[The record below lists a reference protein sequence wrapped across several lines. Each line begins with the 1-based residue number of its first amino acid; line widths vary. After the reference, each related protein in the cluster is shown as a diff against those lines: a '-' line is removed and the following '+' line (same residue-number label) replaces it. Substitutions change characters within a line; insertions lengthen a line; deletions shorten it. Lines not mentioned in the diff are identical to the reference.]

1 MDTKM
6 NKISERQGASIA
18 RAACRSQ
25 LGCEEARISANVA
38 SGGGSPVGLPPKLG
52 FVRSGGRGRPSASM
66 VTTLAVRRSH
76 WETDKNAPRT
86 AGWNGASRDCGSGSV
101 ARATPF
107 DFTYTGNLVDFTA
120 PATGL
125 YQILAFGA
133 QGEASTSNSSAPAV
147 AVPKL
152 AVTSS

>member
-1 MDTKM
+1 M
-6 NKISERQGASIA
+6 
-18 RAACRSQ
+18 
-25 LGCEEARISANVA
+25 A

-66 VTTLAVRRSH
+66 VTTLAVRPSQ
-76 WETDKNAPRT
+76 WETDKNEPRT

-107 DFTYTGNLVDFTA
+107 EFTYTGNLVDFTV

-133 QGEASTSNSSAPAV
+133 QGGRETSTSNSSAPAL